1 MFLLIGL
8 DGIRQDICQHF
19 NTSHVSINRIRDDAL
34 EAEYVISIH
43 LMFLLIGVWDLH
55 NIPDEEISIHL
66 MFLLIVFVV
75 LKGVYELHFNT
86 SHVSINR
93 RDTGAGGTLD
103 GYEFQYISCFY

>member
-1 MFLLIGL
+1 MQSRRISIHLMFLLIFT
-8 DGIRQDICQHF
+8 IPAIEISAPIYF

-66 MFLLIVFVV
+66 MLLLI
-75 LKGVYELHFNT
+75 LLMGCPALN
-86 SHVSINR
+86 
-93 RDTGAGGTLD
+93 
-103 GYEFQYISCFY
+103 